1 MNKKFKDLRS
11 QNYILQVKSSILF
24 KVLSVASSFLLIPL
38 MIHYLG
44 QEKFGVW
51 STLFSVL
58 TWMTFFDLG
67 LGNGLRNKLA
77 ESVAKGHEGDS
88 KSYISSAYSLVG
100 IVSSALFF
108 IFAIS
113 AFVAPWQ
120 RIFNTTLI
128 TSDELSWTVLITS
141 FFVALNFWLSLI
153 NAVLNS
159 LQKTS
164 FVVLGQFL
172 FNAVSLVLIYMLVQI
187 TDSSLIWL
195 AITYGFSMT
204 IVNLVVNIWFY
215 RVNVNLTPR
224 FLIDFSHISPLL
236 TLGVQFFVIQIA
248 ALLIFATDKILITQ
262 LLGPE
267 FVTSYDVVFKVFS
280 IITLCHGLIMGPLWS
295 SYTDAYHRLDFLW
308 IKKTLKNQLYIFSL
322 IVFAVSILIFTAKP
336 LIKFWISDEFFVS
349 MPLVISMGDSY

>member
-141 FFVALNFWLSLI
+141 FFVALNF
-153 NAVLNS
+153 
-159 LQKTS
+159 
-164 FVVLGQFL
+164 
-172 FNAVSLVLIYMLVQI
+172 
-187 TDSSLIWL
+187 
-195 AITYGFSMT
+195 
-204 IVNLVVNIWFY
+204 
-215 RVNVNLTPR
+215 
-224 FLIDFSHISPLL
+224 
-236 TLGVQFFVIQIA
+236 
-248 ALLIFATDKILITQ
+248 
-262 LLGPE
+262 
-267 FVTSYDVVFKVFS
+267 
-280 IITLCHGLIMGPLWS
+280 C
-295 SYTDAYHRLDFLW
+295 
-308 IKKTLKNQLYIFSL
+308 
-322 IVFAVSILIFTAKP
+322 
-336 LIKFWISDEFFVS
+336 
-349 MPLVISMGDSY
+349 